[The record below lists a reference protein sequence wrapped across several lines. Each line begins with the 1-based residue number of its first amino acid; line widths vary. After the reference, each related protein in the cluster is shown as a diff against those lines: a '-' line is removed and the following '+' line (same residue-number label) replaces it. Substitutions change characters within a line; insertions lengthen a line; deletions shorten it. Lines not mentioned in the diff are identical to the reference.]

1 MTVPGEGPVGH
12 VPTHCPEA
20 IDRAGSPVLASG
32 GPFGPMDFYLPI
44 IESAMSAIHELKPLF
59 KALVMSRG
67 LRPRRVLAGLGLV
80 CVLPLSA
87 QVMAED
93 VSIDIPAQPLPQALQ
108 AFGQQTNQQVIYNAA
123 DMAGLKS
130 TRVSGKMS
138 PQAAIAELLKGTGVR
153 YSLEGNTLMLMRGP
167 ATGGLE
173 LGATT
178 VKATALDAT
187 TEGSQAYTSNAVTIG
202 KGTHTLKEIP
212 QSVTVMTRKQMDDQ
226 NLVSLKDAV
235 NQTTG
240 VVGLQGVGQGM
251 ILSSRGFQIDDWQY
265 DGVPILRNNYSL
277 GNWATQD
284 LIFFDRLEIMR
295 GAAGLLQ
302 GTGSPG
308 GAVNLVRKRGQ
319 SAPTVTLTGKA
330 GSWNHYGLQLDA
342 GGPLNDAGN
351 IRGRIVADEDQSNS
365 FVDHA
370 WTKTHS
376 LYGALD
382 IDLSEDTTL
391 GFAVSQSNGESR
403 GNIRGLPRY
412 ADGSM
417 PDVSR
422 STYTGARW
430 NRSDIDVT
438 TYYTDLEHRF
448 NEDWAFKVGAVYMT
462 EDNQAKNQRT
472 QNGGVGLAPDG
483 SGVQYADFVTDFQS
497 TKSGLDMNLN
507 GKFEAFS
514 MEQEVMLGGNFS
526 QLETDDKFART
537 FNNSSD
543 TIFDLNNN
551 RPDISYD
558 GLINSPGGRGTLSK
572 YDIRQKGVY
581 GTWRVKPVDD
591 LTLVLGS
598 RVSWYDFSY
607 KSKTETA
614 ANGITRNDPS
624 TGTETGVVT
633 PYAGIIYD
641 LSREWAVYASY
652 TDIFQP
658 QTEHDVSG
666 SVLKPIIGS
675 NYEVGLKGELMDGRV
690 NTSLAIFRY
699 DHENRAIDDSSAP
712 GCVNSDCSAA
722 SGKVR
727 SQGIDAEISGE
738 VVDNLQLFAGYT
750 YNTTKYLE
758 DPDNEGRVFSTWT
771 PKHMLRVWGNYQFTG
786 DWSRVSTGLG
796 FTTQSHTLVYDYD
809 REIPGYTVWNARV
822 GYQLTPEI
830 ALAVNANNLFDKKY
844 LTSAYNQLNGN
855 NNFGDPRNLMFSVK
869 YTPQF

>member
-1 MTVPGEGPVGH
+1 
-12 VPTHCPEA
+12 
-20 IDRAGSPVLASG
+20 
-32 GPFGPMDFYLPI
+32 
-44 IESAMSAIHELKPLF
+44 MSSIHEFKPLF

-67 LRPRRVLAGLGLV
+67 LRSRRVLTGLGLV
-80 CVLPLSA
+80 CLLPLSA

-93 VSIDIPAQPLPQALQ
+93 VSIDIPAQSLPQALQ
-108 AFGQQTNQQVIYNAA
+108 AFGQQTNQQVIYNAG

-130 TRVSGKMS
+130 NRVSGKMS
-138 PQAAIAELLKGTGVR
+138 PQAALAELLKGTGVR
-153 YSLEGNTLMLMRGP
+153 YSIEGNTLMLVRGS
-167 ATGGLE
+167 AQALE

-178 VKATALDAT
+178 VKAQELVAT
-187 TEGSQAYTSNAVTIG
+187 TEGSKSYTSNAVTIG
-202 KGTHTLKEIP
+202 KGTHSLKEIP
-212 QSVTVMTRKQMDDQ
+212 QSITVMTRKQMDDQ
-226 NLVSLKDAV
+226 NLVNLKDAV

-240 VVGLQGVGQGM
+240 IVGLQGVGQGM

-295 GAAGLLQ
+295 GASGLLQ

-319 SAPTVTLTGKA
+319 NAPTVTLTGKA
-330 GSWNHYGLQLDA
+330 GSWDHYGLQLDA
-342 GGPLNDAGN
+342 GGPLNQAGN
-351 IRGRIVADEDQSNS
+351 IRGRIVVDEDQSNS

-370 WTKTHS
+370 WSKTHS

-382 IDLSEDTTL
+382 VDLSEDTTL

-412 ADGSM
+412 ADGRM

-430 NRSDIDVT
+430 NRSEIDVT
-438 TYYTDLEHRF
+438 TLYADLEHRF
-448 NEDWAFKVGAVYMT
+448 NEDWALKIGAVHMS
-462 EDNQAKNQRT
+462 EDNQAKNQRV
-472 QNGGVGLAPDG
+472 QRGGGLLPDG
-483 SGVQYADFVTDFQS
+483 SGVQYADFLTDFQS
-497 TKSGLDMNLN
+497 TKAGLDMNLT
-507 GKFEAFS
+507 GKFEALS
-514 MEQEVMLGGNFS
+514 MEQEVMLGGNYS
-526 QLETDDKFART
+526 QLETDDRYART
-537 FNNSSD
+537 FNNTSD
-543 TIFDLNNN
+543 SIFDIDND

-558 GLINSPGGRGTLSK
+558 SLIAAGGQGTLSK

-598 RVSWYDFSY
+598 RVSWYDYSY
-607 KSKTETA
+607 KSKTE
-614 ANGITRNDPS
+614 NSVGITGNAPS

-652 TDIFQP
+652 TDVFQP
-658 QTEHDVSG
+658 QTNRDANG
-666 SVLKPIIGS
+666 SVLKPIVGT

-699 DHENRAIDDSSAP
+699 DHENRAINDGGS
-712 GCVNSDCSAA
+712 GCGGSGCSVA

-738 VVDNLQLFAGYT
+738 VIDNLQLFAGYT

-758 DPDNEGRVFSTWT
+758 DPDNEGSVFSTWT

-830 ALAVNANNLFDKKY
+830 ALAVNANNLFDKTY
-844 LTSAYNQLNGN
+844 ITSAYNQLNGN
-855 NNFGDPRNLMFSVK
+855 NNFGDPRNLMFSVTYK
-869 YTPQF
+869 PQF

>member
-1 MTVPGEGPVGH
+1 
-12 VPTHCPEA
+12 
-20 IDRAGSPVLASG
+20 
-32 GPFGPMDFYLPI
+32 
-44 IESAMSAIHELKPLF
+44 MSSIHELKPLF

-67 LRPRRVLAGLGLV
+67 LRSRRVLTGLGLV
-80 CVLPLSA
+80 CLLPLSA

-93 VSIDIPAQPLPQALQ
+93 VNVDIPAQSLPQALQ
-108 AFGQQTNQQVIYNAA
+108 AFGQQTNQQVIYNAG

-130 TRVSGKMS
+130 NRVSGKMS
-138 PQAAIAELLKGTGVR
+138 PQAALTELLKGTGVR
-153 YSLEGNTLMLMRGP
+153 YSIEGNTLMLLRGSDQ
-167 ATGGLE
+167 ALE

-178 VKATALDAT
+178 VKAQELVAT
-187 TEGSQAYTSNAVTIG
+187 TEGSKSYTSNAVTIG

-212 QSVTVMTRKQMDDQ
+212 QSITVMTRKQMDDQ
-226 NLVSLKDAV
+226 NLVNLKDAV

-240 VVGLQGVGQGM
+240 IVGLQGVGQGM

-295 GAAGLLQ
+295 GASGLLQ

-319 SAPTVTLTGKA
+319 NAPTVTLTGKA
-330 GSWNHYGLQLDA
+330 GSWDHYGLQLDA
-342 GGPLNDAGN
+342 GGPLNQAGN
-351 IRGRIVADEDQSNS
+351 IRGRIVVDEDQSNS

-370 WTKTHS
+370 WSKTHS

-382 IDLSEDTTL
+382 VDLSEDTTL

-412 ADGSM
+412 ADGRM

-430 NRSDIDVT
+430 NRSEIDVT
-438 TYYTDLEHRF
+438 TLYADLEHRF
-448 NEDWAFKVGAVYMT
+448 NEDWAFKVGAVHMS
-462 EDNQAKNQRT
+462 EDNQAKNQRV
-472 QNGGVGLAPDG
+472 QRGGGLLPDG
-483 SGVQYADFVTDFQS
+483 SGVQYADFLTDFQS
-497 TKSGLDMNLN
+497 TKAGLDMNLT
-507 GKFEAFS
+507 GKFEALS
-514 MEQEVMLGGNFS
+514 MEQEVMLGGNYS
-526 QLETDDKFART
+526 QLETDDRYART
-537 FNNSSD
+537 FNNTSD
-543 TIFDLNNN
+543 SIFDIDND

-558 GLINSPGGRGTLSK
+558 SLIAAGGQGTLSK

-598 RVSWYDFSY
+598 RVSWYDYSY
-607 KSKTETA
+607 KSKTENSA
-614 ANGITRNDPS
+614 GITGNAPS

-652 TDIFQP
+652 TDVFQP
-658 QTEHDVSG
+658 QTNRDANG
-666 SVLKPIIGS
+666 SVLKPIVGT

-699 DHENRAIDDSSAP
+699 DHENRAINDGGS
-712 GCVNSDCSAA
+712 GCGGSGCSVA

-738 VVDNLQLFAGYT
+738 VIDNLQLFAGYT

-758 DPDNEGRVFSTWT
+758 DPDNEGSIFSTWT

-796 FTTQSHTLVYDYD
+796 FTSQSHTMVYDYD
-809 REIPGYTVWNARV
+809 REVPGYTVWNARV
-822 GYQLTPEI
+822 GYQLTSEI
-830 ALAVNANNLFDKKY
+830 ALAVNANNLFDKTY
-844 LTSAYNQLNGN
+844 ITSAYNQLNGN
-855 NNFGDPRNLMFSVK
+855 NNFGDPRNLMFSVTYK
-869 YTPQF
+869 PQF

>member
-1 MTVPGEGPVGH
+1 
-12 VPTHCPEA
+12 
-20 IDRAGSPVLASG
+20 
-32 GPFGPMDFYLPI
+32 
-44 IESAMSAIHELKPLF
+44 MSSIHELKPLF

-67 LRPRRVLAGLGLV
+67 LRSWRVLAGLGWV
-80 CVLPLSA
+80 CVLPLST
-87 QVMAED
+87 QVMAQD
-93 VSIDIPAQPLPQALQ
+93 VSID
-108 AFGQQTNQQVIYNAA
+108 
-123 DMAGLKS
+123 S
-130 TRVSGKMS
+130 
-138 PQAAIAELLKGTGVR
+138 
-153 YSLEGNTLMLMRGP
+153 P

-178 VKATALDAT
+178 ISAQALDAT
-187 TEGSQAYTSNAVTIG
+187 TEGSHSYTSKAVTLG

-212 QSVTVMTRKQMDDQ
+212 QSITVMTRKQMDDQ

-240 VVGLQGVGQGM
+240 IVGLQGVGQGM

-319 SAPTVTLTGKA
+319 HAPTVTLTGKA
-330 GSWNHYGLQLDA
+330 GSWDHYGLQLDA
-342 GGPLNDAGN
+342 GGPLNQAGN
-351 IRGRIVADEDQSNS
+351 IRGRVVIDEDQSNS

-370 WTKTHS
+370 WSKTHS

-382 IDLSEDTTL
+382 VDLSEDTTL
-391 GFAVSQSNGESR
+391 GLAVSQSNGESR

-430 NRSDIDVT
+430 NRSEIDVT

-448 NEDWAFKVGAVYMT
+448 NDDWAFKVGAVYMT
-462 EDNQAKNQRT
+462 EDNQAKNQRV
-472 QNGGVGLAPDG
+472 QRGGGLLPDG

-497 TKSGLDMNLN
+497 TKSGLDMNLI
-507 GKFEAFS
+507 GKFEALS

-526 QLETDDKFART
+526 QLETDDRYART
-537 FNNSSD
+537 FNSTSD
-543 TIFDLNNN
+543 SIFDLNNN
-551 RPDISYD
+551 RPDISYES
-558 GLINSPGGRGTLSK
+558 LINSPGGRGVLSK

-581 GTWRVKPVDD
+581 GTWRVKPIDD

-607 KSKTETA
+607 KSRTEDSA
-614 ANGITRNDPS
+614 GITPYTTN

-633 PYAGIIYD
+633 PYGGIIYD

-652 TDIFQP
+652 TDVFQP
-658 QTEHDVSG
+658 QTEVDSSG
-666 SVLKPIIGS
+666 SVLKPIVGT

-690 NTSLAIFRY
+690 NTSLAVFRY
-699 DHENRAIDDSSAP
+699 DHENRAIQDIA
-712 GCVNSDCSAA
+712 GGMVCEGGYCSAA

-727 SQGIDAEISGE
+727 SQGFDAEISGE

-758 DPDNEGRVFSTWT
+758 EPGKDGVVFSSWT
-771 PKHMLRVWGNYQFTG
+771 PKHMLRVWGNYQLTG

-796 FTTQSHTLVYDYD
+796 FTTQSHTLVYQEKTDV
-809 REIPGYTVWNARV
+809 PGYTVWNARV

-830 ALAVNANNLFDKKY
+830 ALALNANNLFDKTY
-844 LTSAYNQLNGN
+844 ITPAYNQLDGN

-869 YTPQF
+869 YTPEF

>member
-1 MTVPGEGPVGH
+1 
-12 VPTHCPEA
+12 
-20 IDRAGSPVLASG
+20 
-32 GPFGPMDFYLPI
+32 
-44 IESAMSAIHELKPLF
+44 MSAIHELKPLF

-67 LRPRRVLAGLGLV
+67 LRSRRVLTGLGLV
-80 CVLPLSA
+80 CVLPLST
-87 QVMAED
+87 QVMAQD
-93 VSIDIPAQPLPQALQ
+93 VNINIPAQPLPQALQ
-108 AFGQQTNQQVIYNAA
+108 AFGQQTNQQVIYNA
-123 DMAGLKS
+123 DELAGLKS
-130 TRVSGKMS
+130 NRVSGKMS
-138 PQAAIAELLKGTGVR
+138 PQAAITELLKGTGVR
-153 YSLEGNTLMLMRGP
+153 HSLEGNTLMLVKGS
-167 ATGGLE
+167 AAGLE

-178 VKATALDAT
+178 INAEQLAAT
-187 TEGSQAYTSNAVTIG
+187 TEGSNSYTSNAVTIG

-240 VVGLQGVGQGM
+240 IVGLQGVGQGM

-265 DGVPILRNNYSL
+265 DGVPIPRNTYSL

-284 LIFFDRLEIMR
+284 LIFFDRLEILR
-295 GAAGLLQ
+295 GASGLLQ

-330 GSWNHYGLQLDA
+330 GSWDHYGLQLDA

-376 LYGALD
+376 LYGSLD

-391 GFAVSQSNGESR
+391 GFAASQSNGESR

-438 TYYTDLEHRF
+438 TLYTDLEHRF
-448 NEDWAFKVGAVYMT
+448 NEDWAFKVGAVHMT

-472 QNGGVGLAPDG
+472 QSPGGLLPDG
-483 SGVQYADFVTDFQS
+483 SRVQYADFVTDFQS
-497 TKSGLDMNLN
+497 TKVGLDMNLV
-507 GKFEAFS
+507 GKFEALS
-514 MEQEVMLGGNFS
+514 MEQEVMLGGNYS
-526 QLETDDKFART
+526 QLETDDKYART

-543 TIFDLNNN
+543 FIFDLDNN
-551 RPDISYD
+551 RPDISYE
-558 GLINSPGGRGTLSK
+558 GLINSPGGMGTLSK
-572 YDIRQKGVY
+572 YDVRQKGVY

-591 LTLVLGS
+591 LTLILGS

-607 KSKTETA
+607 KSKTERAT
-614 ANGITRNDPS
+614 GITPNTPS
-624 TGTETGVVT
+624 TSTETGVVT
-633 PYAGIIYD
+633 PYAGIVYD

-652 TDIFQP
+652 TDVFQP
-658 QTEHDVSG
+658 QTNVDPDG
-666 SVLKPIIGS
+666 SVLKPIVGK

-690 NTSLAIFRY
+690 NTSLAVFRY
-699 DHENRAIDDSSAP
+699 DHENRAVNIPS
-712 GCVNSDCSAA
+712 CVGLNCSEAA
-722 SGKVR
+722 GKVR
-727 SQGIDAEISGE
+727 SQGIEAEISGE
-738 VVDNLQLFAGYT
+738 VIDNLQLFAGYT

-758 DPDNEGRVFSTWT
+758 DPNNEGSIFSTWT

-786 DWSRVSTGLG
+786 DWNRASAGLG
-796 FTTQSHTLVYDYD
+796 FTTQSHTQVYDLNYD
-809 REIPGYTVWNARV
+809 VPGYTVWNARV

-830 ALAVNANNLFDKKY
+830 GLAVNANNLFDKTY
-844 LTSAYNQLNGN
+844 ITPAYNQLNGN
-855 NNFGDPRNLMFSVK
+855 NNFGDPRNLMFTVK